1 MSDVKTTQFRLTQL
15 ISLKLRDYAQL
26 FKFRLASLVV
36 FSAAIGFLMAANGN
50 WLMPQFILFCLAG
63 FLVTA
68 SSNALN
74 QVIEKDYDLL
84 MTRTMNRPLPQERM
98 TGMEAL
104 LVAGIFGVGGISIFL
119 IYFNPLAAIFSALS
133 LLTYAFI
140 YTPLKRFSPIAVF
153 VGAIPGA
160 LPPLI
165 GWVSI
170 TGKIETFAILLF
182 GIQFLWQ
189 FPHFWSIAWVSY
201 DDYMKAGY
209 KLLPS
214 SEGRTKYSAIQNVFY
229 ILALIPM
236 SLVPAWFGFTGFV
249 SSFVVLAVGIL
260 FLFQAIKLYKECSI
274 TAARKLMFSSFFY
287 LPIVQLAL
295 FLDRIS

>member
-1 MSDVKTTQFRLTQL
+1 MSEIITAQL
-15 ISLKLRDYAQL
+15 SLSKIISSKLKDYAQL
-26 FKFRLASLVV
+26 FKFRLSSLVV

-50 WLMPQFILFCLAG
+50 WSAPQFVLFCLAG

-68 SSNALN
+68 SANALN

-84 MTRTMNRPLPQERM
+84 MNRTMNRPLPQERM
-98 TGMEAL
+98 TIMEAL

-140 YTPLKRFSPIAVF
+140 YTPLKRFSSIAVF

-165 GWVSI
+165 GWVSVS
-170 TGKIETFAILLF
+170 GKVELFAVLLF

-189 FPHFWSIAWVSY
+189 FPHFWAIAWVSY
-201 DDYMKAGY
+201 DDYIKAGY

-214 SEGRTKYSAIQNVFY
+214 SEGRNKYSAMQNILY

-236 SLVPAWFGFTGFV
+236 SLVPAYFGFTGII
-249 SSFVVLAVGIL
+249 SAVIVMLCGIAFLYQAFLL
-260 FLFQAIKLYKECSI
+260 FNECTI
-274 TAARKLMFSSFFY
+274 PAAKKLMFGSFFY

-295 FLDRIS
+295 FLDRN

>member
-1 MSDVKTTQFRLTQL
+1 MSEIKTQQ
-15 ISLKLRDYAQL
+15 LKLSQAISFKLKDYSQL

-50 WLMPQFILFCLAG
+50 WSAPQFVLFCLAG

-68 SSNALN
+68 SANALN

-98 TGMEAL
+98 GLMEAM

-140 YTPLKRFSPIAVF
+140 YTPLKRFSSIAVF

-170 TGKIETFAILLF
+170 TGKIEMFAILLF

-214 SEGRTKYSAIQNVFY
+214 SEGRTKYSALQNILY

-236 SLVPAWFGFTGFV
+236 SLVPAWFGFTGAISAV
-249 SSFVVLAVGIL
+249 IVILCGLA
-260 FLFQAIKLYKECSI
+260 FLYQAILLYRDCTIASAK
-274 TAARKLMFSSFFY
+274 KLMFGSFFY

-295 FLDRIS
+295 FLDRY